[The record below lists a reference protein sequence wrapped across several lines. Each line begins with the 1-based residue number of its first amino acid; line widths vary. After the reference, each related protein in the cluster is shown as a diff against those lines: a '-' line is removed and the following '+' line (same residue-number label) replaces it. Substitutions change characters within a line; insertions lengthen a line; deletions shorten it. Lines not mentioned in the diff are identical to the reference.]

1 MQTVFR
7 GLFGFRNKPIPVPLI
22 ASTQV
27 TLATQERPGRGGLV
41 SAGGSCFMPV
51 EYSIDS
57 GNGVV
62 ICRWIGRVTISE
74 IIANAERLRVDPRF
88 DLHYSEL
95 MDMSGFTGTNV
106 TSSSLG
112 GVIQKADP
120 FSAGSR
126 HAVIA
131 PGKPAF
137 GIARMYQS
145 LRGEDQ
151 NFAVFRNDDD
161 ARNWLGLTQ
170 PRTS

>member
-1 MQTVFR
+1 
-7 GLFGFRNKPIPVPLI
+7 
-22 ASTQV
+22 
-27 TLATQERPGRGGLV
+27 
-41 SAGGSCFMPV
+41 MPV

-57 GNGVV
+57 VNGVV
-62 ICRWIGRVTISE
+62 VCRWIGIVTISE
-74 IIANAERLRVDPRF
+74 IIGNAERLRVDPRF
-88 DLHYSEL
+88 DRHYSEL
-95 MDMSGFTGTNV
+95 MDMSDFTGTSI
-106 TSSSLG
+106 TSSSLD
-112 GVIQKADP
+112 GVIQRADP

-126 HAVIA
+126 HAVVA

-161 ARNWLGLTQ
+161 ARNWLGLAQ